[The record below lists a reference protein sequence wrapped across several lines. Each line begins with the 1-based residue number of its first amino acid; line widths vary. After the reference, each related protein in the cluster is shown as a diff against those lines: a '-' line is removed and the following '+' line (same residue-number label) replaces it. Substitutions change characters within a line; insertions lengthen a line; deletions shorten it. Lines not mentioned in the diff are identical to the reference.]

1 MALFVNDRTSMISP
15 GSNCQM
21 NRDGGGVYGYISSEE
36 GFTLVELMVAALLFM
51 IVVSAAFITITTVLK
66 NAGNDQ
72 VGMVSMDSAN
82 SAMDAISTALA
93 SAGYPPVPWSPNS
106 PVVVACPDVSLFWSY
121 PPSSTTSARSA
132 EWVIVFAGSMPT
144 GALSAGLFTSKYEYN
159 IDVVQFPPGSGVA
172 HSLYSS
178 IAGSGCPTSAP
189 PFGRLPLGYTFP
201 PGSTVIDQGYY
212 LYIPGSYDSSNPP
225 YPLSPMFKYLNG
237 DTGTYLYEGQP
248 GFQGDA
254 VIAAGI
260 TLDISKLPS
269 QAGTNGR
276 VDTSVT
282 LQSVIDNP
290 SLCFKYST
298 SYSPACS

>member
-1 MALFVNDRTSMISP
+1 MALSVNDKISVRSP
-15 GSNCQM
+15 DGSCQT
-21 NRDGGGVYGYISSEE
+21 NRAGGGVYRHIPSEG

-51 IVVSAAFITITTVLK
+51 VVVSAAFITITTVLK
-66 NAGNDQ
+66 NTGNDQ
-72 VGMVSMDSAN
+72 VGMVSMDSAT

-121 PPSSTTSARSA
+121 PPSSTTSARPA
-132 EWVIVFAGSMPT
+132 EWVIAFAGSMPAGTLPT
-144 GALSAGLFTSKYEYN
+144 GLSASKYEYN
-159 IDVVQFPPGSGVA
+159 IDVVQFPSGSGVA

-189 PFGRLPLGYTFP
+189 PFGRLPGGYVFP
-201 PGSTVIDQGYY
+201 PGSTVIDQGHYS
-212 LYIPGSYDSSNPP
+212 YIPGSYDSPNPF
-225 YPLSPMFKYLNG
+225 YPFSPIFKYLNG
-237 DTGTYLYEGQP
+237 DTGTYLYEGQL

-254 VIAAGI
+254 VIAVGV

-276 VDTSVT
+276 VDTMVT